1 MMQATSKPSPVRPVG
16 TTGRK
21 RNMLP
26 IHIVLTLGA
35 ITMIF
40 PFYWMVITSFKTIG
54 ESLLIPPTMLPSSWA
69 LTQYHEV
76 LRTLPMGKLYFNTM
90 LLIVLRIACATLFS
104 SMAAFAFAKL
114 SFPLKG
120 PLFFIVITQMMLPPQ
135 VFIIP
140 QYLQLS
146 KINMLNSHFALLY
159 PGLVSAF
166 GTFFLR
172 QFYLSLPGDLSE
184 AAMIDGCNVGQ
195 TFVKILLPLT
205 KTALMALA
213 VFTAVFA
220 YGEMMW
226 PLVVN
231 MKVDMMTLSAGI
243 SSLQGQHITKYPL
256 LMAGSA
262 MAMIPMLVLY
272 LFFQKQFIEG
282 IALTGTKA

>member
-1 MMQATSKPSPVRPVG
+1 MMQATKKFRG
-16 TTGRK
+16 TTGRR
-21 RNMLP
+21 RNMILL
-26 IHIVLTLGA
+26 HIILIIGA

-40 PFYWMVITSFKTIG
+40 PFYWMIITSFKTLG
-54 ESLLIPPTMLPSSWA
+54 ESIMVPPTMLPKSWA
-69 LTQYHEV
+69 PTNYVEV
-76 LRTLPMGKLYFNTM
+76 LRTLPMWKLYFNTM
-90 LLIVLRIACATLFS
+90 LLIVLRILCAVVFS

-114 SFPLKG
+114 RFPFKG
-120 PLFFIVITQMMLPPQ
+120 VLFFIVITQQMLPPQ
-135 VFIIP
+135 VYIIP

-146 KINMLNSHFALLY
+146 KIGMLNTQFALLY

-172 QFYLSLPGDLSE
+172 QFYLSLPSDLSE

-205 KTALMALA
+205 KTALMALS
-213 VFTAVFA
+213 VFTAIFA
-220 YGEMMW
+220 YSEMMW
-226 PLVVN
+226 PLIVN

-243 SSLQGQHITKYPL
+243 SSLQNQYFTKYPL

-262 MAMIPMLVLY
+262 MAMVPMLILY
-272 LFFQKQFIEG
+272 LIFQKQFIEG

>member
-1 MMQATSKPSPVRPVG
+1 MQTTAKIKG
-16 TTGRK
+16 TTGR
-21 RNMLP
+21 RPRLTAV
-26 IHIVLTLGA
+26 HIILILGA
-35 ITMIF
+35 FTMIF
-40 PFYWMVITSFKTIG
+40 PFYWMIITSFKTMG
-54 ESLLIPPTMLPSSWA
+54 ESLLVPPTMWPASWA
-69 LTQYHEV
+69 PVNYKEV
-76 LRTLPMGKLYFNTM
+76 LRTLPMWKLYFNTL
-90 LLIVLRIACATLFS
+90 LLIVLRIACAAVFS

-114 SFPLKG
+114 RFPLKG
-120 PLFFIVITQMMLPPQ
+120 LLFFIVITQQMLPPQ
-135 VFIIP
+135 VYIIP

-146 KINMLNSHFALLY
+146 KMNMLNTQFALLY
-159 PGLVSAF
+159 PGIVSAF

-172 QFYLSLPGDLSE
+172 QFYLSLPNDLSE

>member
-1 MMQATSKPSPVRPVG
+1 MMQATTKLRG
-16 TTGRK
+16 ITGRR
-21 RNMLP
+21 RNMIPL
-26 IHIVLTLGA
+26 HIILIIGA

-40 PFYWMVITSFKTIG
+40 PFYWMIITSFKTLG
-54 ESLLIPPTMLPSSWA
+54 ESIMVPPTMLPGSWA
-69 LTQYHEV
+69 PTNYVEV
-76 LRTLPMGKLYFNTM
+76 LRTLPMWKLYFNTM
-90 LLIVLRIACATLFS
+90 LLIVLRILCAVVFS

-114 SFPLKG
+114 RFPFKG
-120 PLFFIVITQMMLPPQ
+120 TLFFIVITQQMLPPQ
-135 VFIIP
+135 VYIIP

-146 KINMLNSHFALLY
+146 KIGMLNTQFALLY

-172 QFYLSLPGDLSE
+172 QFYLSLPSELSE

-205 KTALMALA
+205 KTALMALS
-213 VFTAVFA
+213 VFTAIFA
-220 YGEMMW
+220 YSEMMW
-226 PLVVN
+226 PLIVN

-243 SSLQGQHITKYPL
+243 SSLQNQYFTKYPL

-262 MAMIPMLVLY
+262 MAMIPMLILY
-272 LFFQKQFIEG
+272 LIFQKQFIEG

>member
-1 MMQATSKPSPVRPVG
+1 MMQATTKLRG
-16 TTGRK
+16 TTGRR
-21 RNMLP
+21 RNMIPL
-26 IHIVLTLGA
+26 HIILIIGA

-40 PFYWMVITSFKTIG
+40 PFYWMIVTSFKTLG
-54 ESLLIPPTMLPSSWA
+54 ESIMVPPTMLPGSWA
-69 LTQYHEV
+69 PTNYVEV
-76 LRTLPMGKLYFNTM
+76 LRTLPMWKLYFNTM
-90 LLIVLRIACATLFS
+90 LLIVLRILCAVVFS

-114 SFPLKG
+114 RFPFKG
-120 PLFFIVITQMMLPPQ
+120 TLFFIVITQQMLPPQ
-135 VFIIP
+135 VYIIP

-146 KINMLNSHFALLY
+146 KIGMLNTQFALLY

-172 QFYLSLPGDLSE
+172 QFYLSLPSELSE

-205 KTALMALA
+205 KTALMALS
-213 VFTAVFA
+213 VFTAIFA
-220 YGEMMW
+220 YSEMMW
-226 PLVVN
+226 PLIVN

-243 SSLQGQHITKYPL
+243 SSLQNQYFTKYPL

-262 MAMIPMLVLY
+262 MAMIPMLILY
-272 LFFQKQFIEG
+272 LIFQKQFIEG

>member
-1 MMQATSKPSPVRPVG
+1 MMQATTKLRG
-16 TTGRK
+16 ITGRR
-21 RNMLP
+21 RNMIPL
-26 IHIVLTLGA
+26 HIILIIGA

-40 PFYWMVITSFKTIG
+40 PFYWMIVTSFKTLG
-54 ESLLIPPTMLPSSWA
+54 ESIMVPPTMLPGSWA
-69 LTQYHEV
+69 PTNYVEV
-76 LRTLPMGKLYFNTM
+76 LRTLPMWKLYFNTM
-90 LLIVLRIACATLFS
+90 LLIVLRILCAVVFS

-114 SFPLKG
+114 RFPFKG
-120 PLFFIVITQMMLPPQ
+120 TLFFIVITQQMLPPQ
-135 VFIIP
+135 VYIIP

-146 KINMLNSHFALLY
+146 KIGMLNTQFALLY

-172 QFYLSLPGDLSE
+172 QFYLSLPSELSE

-205 KTALMALA
+205 KTALMALS
-213 VFTAVFA
+213 VFTAIFA
-220 YGEMMW
+220 YSEMMW
-226 PLVVN
+226 PLIVN

-243 SSLQGQHITKYPL
+243 SSLQNQYFTKYPL

-262 MAMIPMLVLY
+262 MAMIPMLILY
-272 LFFQKQFIEG
+272 LIFQKQFIEG

>member
-1 MMQATSKPSPVRPVG
+1 MMQATSKTSPVRPVG

-21 RNMLP
+21 RNMIP
-26 IHIVLTLGA
+26 IHIVLILGA

-76 LRTLPMGKLYFNTM
+76 LRTLPMGKLYFNTL
-90 LLIVLRIACATLFS
+90 LLIALRIACATLFS

-114 SFPLKG
+114 SFPFKG

>member
-1 MMQATSKPSPVRPVG
+1 MQATAKTGPAKPVG

-21 RNMLP
+21 RSMLP
-26 IHIVLTLGA
+26 VHIVLILGA

-40 PFYWMVITSFKTIG
+40 PFYWMVVTSFKTIG
-54 ESLLIPPTMLPSSWA
+54 ESLLIPPTMWPSSWA
-69 LTQYHEV
+69 LTQYQEV

-90 LLIVLRIACATLFS
+90 LLIVLRIACAVVFS

-114 SFPLKG
+114 SFPFKG

-220 YGEMMW
+220 YSEMMW

-243 SSLQGQHITKYPL
+243 SSLQGQYMTKYPL

>member
-1 MMQATSKPSPVRPVG
+1 MMQATTKLQG
-16 TTGRK
+16 ITGRR
-21 RNMLP
+21 RNMIPL
-26 IHIVLTLGA
+26 HIILIIGA

-40 PFYWMVITSFKTIG
+40 PFYWMIVTSFKTLG
-54 ESLLIPPTMLPSSWA
+54 ESIMVPPTMLPGSWA
-69 LTQYHEV
+69 PTNYVEV
-76 LRTLPMGKLYFNTM
+76 LRTLPMWKLYFNTM
-90 LLIVLRIACATLFS
+90 LLIVLRILCAVVFS

-114 SFPLKG
+114 RFPFKG
-120 PLFFIVITQMMLPPQ
+120 TLFFIVITQQMLPPQ
-135 VFIIP
+135 VYIIP

-146 KINMLNSHFALLY
+146 KIGMLNTQFALLY

-172 QFYLSLPGDLSE
+172 QFYLSLPSELSE

-205 KTALMALA
+205 KTALMALS
-213 VFTAVFA
+213 VFTAIFA
-220 YGEMMW
+220 YSEMMW
-226 PLVVN
+226 PLIVN

-243 SSLQGQHITKYPL
+243 SSLQNQYFTKYPL

-262 MAMIPMLVLY
+262 MAMIPMLILY
-272 LFFQKQFIEG
+272 LIFQKQFIEG